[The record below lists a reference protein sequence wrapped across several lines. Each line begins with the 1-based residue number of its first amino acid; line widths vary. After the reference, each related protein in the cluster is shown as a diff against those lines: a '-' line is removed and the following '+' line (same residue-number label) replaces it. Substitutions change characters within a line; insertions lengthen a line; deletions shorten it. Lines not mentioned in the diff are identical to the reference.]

1 MPMHNEKEILIQITG
16 GNQQAF
22 KKLFDHYSPN
32 LYTTAIRIT
41 GDPLIAQEILQDAFL
56 KVWINRAK
64 LDTIDNFAGW
74 LYVIAENI
82 TFNCLKILQREK
94 KINQPLLEK
103 VYLQIAST
111 NQDQLQNKE
120 YEAIL
125 NQAIKRLP
133 DKQQKTYVL
142 IKQQGIKRN
151 EAALILKVSPET
163 VKWNLEQAMR
173 SVRAFC
179 IANLDLLTIISLMM
193 ILF

>member
-1 MPMHNEKEILIQITG
+1 MHNEKEILIQITG